1 MSDRRWRSAFNGGQG
16 DKSDSFTPSR
26 LELARRRRGITKK
39 DLAAKA
45 GVPLRTLQAYM
56 TGEQEPT
63 SARIQTFARVLSFP
77 PQFFFKP
84 DVEELPLDAV
94 SFRALSK
101 LTARQRD
108 QEVASAEIALEFSR
122 WIDERFKLPEPAVPR
137 LEDLDPE
144 NAAAATRRE
153 FGLGEQP
160 VRHMIHLLEAHG
172 VRVFSLAEESTDV
185 DAFSFSLGRV
195 PYMFLDTTKSAERT
209 RMDAAHELGHLVMHW
224 GTATPR
230 GREEENEAQRFA
242 AAFLM
247 PSSSVLS
254 EAPRGAHLSQI
265 IAAKQRWGVSASAL
279 TVRMHRLGLLTDWQ
293 YRSLMIDI
301 SRRGLRTKEERAIP
315 PEGSQV
321 LSKVL
326 DAMRSEGKSPTCIAS
341 DLTIPPEEL
350 NKVVFGLVLTVVEGE
365 GADEMNGSRRRSFG
379 LVKGDSD

>member
-1 MSDRRWRSAFNGGQG
+1 MSDRRWRSTLNGGQG
-16 DKSDSFTPSR
+16 DKAESFTPSR
-26 LELARRRRGITKK
+26 LELARRRRGTTKK

-63 SARIQTFARVLSFP
+63 GERIATFARVLGFP
-77 PQFFFKP
+77 PQFFFRP

-108 QEVASAEIALEFSR
+108 QEIASAEIALDFSR

-195 PYMFLDTTKSAERT
+195 PYVFLDTTKSAERT

-224 GTATPR
+224 GEATPR
-230 GREEENEAQRFA
+230 GRDEEQQAQRFA

-247 PSSSVLS
+247 PSSSVLA

-265 IAAKQRWGVSASAL
+265 MTTKQRWGVSASAL

-301 SRRGLRTKEERAIP
+301 SRRGLRTHEERAIP

-326 DAMRSEGKSPTCIAS
+326 DVMRGEGMSAVGIAS
-341 DLTIPPEEL
+341 ELRVPPEEL
-350 NKVVFGLVLTVVEGE
+350 NKVVFGLVLMGVEGDGVTE
-365 GADEMNGSRRRSFG
+365 GSHTRRSFR
-379 LVKGDSD
+379 LVKGDAG

>member
-1 MSDRRWRSAFNGGQG
+1 LSGEPGDRT
-16 DKSDSFTPSR
+16 DSFTPSR

-39 DLAAKA
+39 DLAEKA

-56 TGEQEPT
+56 SGEQEPT
-63 SARIQTFARVLSFP
+63 NERIQTFAHVLAFP
-77 PQFFFKP
+77 PQFFFRP

-108 QEVASAEIALEFSR
+108 RELASAEIALEFSR
-122 WIDERFKLPEPAVPR
+122 WIDVRFRLPEPAVPR

-160 VRHMIHLLEAHG
+160 VRQMIHLLEAHG

-224 GTATPR
+224 GEATPR
-230 GREEENEAQRFA
+230 GREEEQQAQHFA

-265 IAAKQRWGVSASAL
+265 MATKQRWGVSASAL

-293 YRSLMIDI
+293 YRSLMIEI

-326 DAMRSEGKSPTCIAS
+326 EAMRSEGKSPMGIAAE
-341 DLTIPPEEL
+341 LMIPPEEL
-350 NKVVFGLVLTVVEGE
+350 NKLVFGLALTGVEGE
-365 GADEMNGSRRRSFG
+365 GAYETDSKTRRSFR
-379 LVKGDSD
+379 LVKGDAS